1 MALSLCSGVC
11 RSSENWVQKRSSGG
25 PYPNPFEVARN
36 VSGTQQAKGCF
47 CVWVSAEHPTEMK
60 HLVGGFN
67 WGLPSSEELR
77 AAPGGTDLV
86 PVRGGWESD
95 SPAKAE
101 MALGA
106 HQPKAAGGN
115 GGQAAPS
122 VVVRPNL
129 LRSGLRGP
137 LF

>member
-47 CVWVSAEHPTEMK
+47 CGWVSAEHPTEMK

-67 WGLPSSEELR
+67 WGLPSSKELR
-77 AAPGGTDLV
+77 AAPGGTD
-86 PVRGGWESD
+86 PRGRGALFLCMGAGSQTALQRLRWLWEHTSLRLLE
-95 SPAKAE
+95 A
-101 MALGA
+101 MGA
-106 HQPKAAGGN
+106 RQLHQ
-115 GGQAAPS
+115 
-122 VVVRPNL
+122 L
-129 LRSGLRGP
+129 LCVQT
-137 LF
+137 F